1 MLLLRPVRILAIAP
15 YEGIASLVRQAA
27 QKRDGVDVTVLVGD
41 LETGARLAEQHTKE
55 QDYDVI
61 LSRGGTA
68 ELIQD
73 RCDLHVVDIPLSV
86 YDILR
91 SIKLAE
97 NHNYK
102 YAVIGFPAITR
113 NATFLCEV
121 LRYDVGIHTIHNE
134 REARAVLQ
142 SLKEEGC
149 QMILCDVVT
158 NSLAQE
164 YNLPAILITSGIESV
179 EAALDLAIQEGA
191 AHRSAMLQTSFFR
204 SIVQALPLDTIV
216 YNEAGEVA
224 FSAAGEHLP
233 GAVLQ
238 KAHSAAAATR
248 DGQPHKSC
256 VEADLHRY
264 TIQAVPIR
272 TNDENYRVACIKTSP
287 LPYSLQK
294 YGICWTDRQEAA
306 DTFFDSFFGITEPF
320 AASNFT
326 LEQYLKSSQ
335 PLVIFGE
342 PGTAKM
348 QIAQMIYTKSS
359 LANGPMVQID
369 CAKLMKN
376 GWDYLMENDHS
387 PLMESGAT
395 LCFDHITSLSEE
407 QFSELFSTV
416 RDLHTHKRNRLL
428 FLASCGPDAQLPP
441 CYPRLI
447 DMLTCLTLF
456 MPPLRSHLE
465 DIPRLA
471 SLYIS
476 TLNMQVAR
484 AVIGFE
490 PEAAL
495 KMKDYTWP
503 GNYDQFHR
511 VLDEL
516 VMITDTPYIS
526 TQHVERILAREHT
539 LYPDPAVEKSE
550 IPTDLTLEQVDLM
563 VLQKV
568 LAAEKGNQ
576 KRTAERLGIS
586 RTTLWR
592 MLQKL
597 PAARIPSEE
606 K

>member
-1 MLLLRPVRILAIAP
+1 MRPIRILAIAP
-15 YEGIASLVRQAA
+15 YEGMASLVRQAGR
-27 QKRDGVDVTVLVGD
+27 QRSGLELTVLVGD
-41 LETGARLAEQHTKE
+41 LEAGARLAQQATRE

-68 ELIQD
+68 ELIRQ

-97 NHNYK
+97 NHDCK

-121 LRYDVGIHTIHNE
+121 LRYDVAIHTIHNE
-134 REARAVLQ
+134 REARTVLQ
-142 SLKEEGC
+142 DLKAEGC
-149 QMILCDVVT
+149 QMVLCDVVT

-179 EAALDLAIQEGA
+179 DAALDLAVQEGA
-191 AHRSAMLQTSFFR
+191 AHRSAMMQTNFFR
-204 SIVQALPLDTIV
+204 SIVQALPLDTLV
-216 YNEAGEVA
+216 YNEAGEVV
-224 FSAAGEHLP
+224 FSAADENLP
-233 GAVLQ
+233 AAVVQ
-238 KAHSAAAATR
+238 KAHSTAAATR
-248 DGQPHKSC
+248 DGQTHKSC
-256 VEADLHRY
+256 LEADLRRY
-264 TIQAVPIR
+264 TIQAAPVR
-272 TNDENYRVACIKTSP
+272 TNEETYRVACIKTSR
-287 LPYSLQK
+287 LPCSLQK
-294 YGICWTDRQEAA
+294 YGIFWTDRQEAS
-306 DTFFDSFFGITEPF
+306 DIFFDSFFGITEPF

-348 QIAQMIYTKSS
+348 QIAQMIYTKSP
-359 LANGPMVQID
+359 LANAPLIQID

-387 PLMESGAT
+387 PLIESGAT
-395 LCFDHITSLSEE
+395 LCFDHITALSDE

-416 RDLHTHKRNRLL
+416 RDLRTHKRNRLL

-484 AVIGFE
+484 AVIGFD

-516 VMITDTPYIS
+516 VMVTDTPYIS
-526 TQHVERILAREHT
+526 TQHVEKILAREHA
-539 LYPDPAVEKSE
+539 LYPDAAAAGTEL
-550 IPTDLTLEQVDLM
+550 PTDLTLEEVDLL
-563 VLQKV
+563 VVQRV
-568 LAAEKGNQ
+568 LAAENGNQ

-597 PAARIPSEE
+597 PGSQQNP
-606 K
+606 

>member
-1 MLLLRPVRILAIAP
+1 MKPIQILAVAP
-15 YEGIASLVRQAA
+15 YEGMASLVRQAA
-27 QKRDGVDVTVLVGD
+27 EKRSGVELTVLVGD
-41 LETGARLAEQHTKE
+41 LEAGARLAEQHIRE
-55 QDYDVI
+55 RDCDVI
-61 LSRGGTA
+61 ISRGGTA
-68 ELIQD
+68 ELIRA

-97 NHNYK
+97 NHNCK

-121 LRYDVGIHTIHNE
+121 LRYDVAIHTIHNE

-142 SLKEEGC
+142 ALKAEGC
-149 QMILCDVVT
+149 QMVLCDMVT

-164 YNLPAILITSGIESV
+164 YNIPAILIASGMESV
-179 EAALDLAIQEGA
+179 EAALDLAMQEGA
-191 AHRSAMLQTSFFR
+191 AHRSATMQTNFFR

-216 YNEAGEVA
+216 YDGAGAVV
-224 FSAAGEHLP
+224 FSAADDALP
-233 GAVLQ
+233 AAVLQ
-238 KAHSAAAATR
+238 KAHSVAAAAR
-248 DGQPHKSC
+248 DGQSHKSC
-256 VEADLHRY
+256 VEVDQRQY
-264 TIQAVPIR
+264 TIQAVPIS
-272 TNDENYRVACIKTSP
+272 TNEENYRVASIKTSR
-287 LPYSLQK
+287 LPCSLQK
-294 YGICWTDRQEAA
+294 YGILWTDRQEAT

-326 LEQYLKSSQ
+326 LEQYQKNRQ

-348 QIAQMIYTKSS
+348 QIAQMIYTKSP
-359 LANGPMVQID
+359 LANAPMIQID

-387 PLMESGAT
+387 PLIESGAT
-395 LCFDHITSLSEE
+395 LCFDHITALSEE

-416 RDLHTHKRNRLL
+416 RDLRTHKRNQLL

-456 MPPLRSHLE
+456 MPPLRSHLQ

-516 VMITDTPYIS
+516 VMVTDTPYIS
-526 TQHVERILAREHT
+526 TAHVEKILAREHT
-539 LYPDPAVEKSE
+539 LYPDTAAAGGDL
-550 IPTDLTLEQVDLM
+550 PTDLTLEEVDLL
-563 VLQKV
+563 VVQRV
-568 LAAEKGNQ
+568 LAAENGNQ

-597 PAARIPSEE
+597 PAA
-606 K
+606 KG

>member
-1 MLLLRPVRILAIAP
+1 MRPVRILAIAP
-15 YEGIASLVRQAA
+15 YEGMANLVRQAT
-27 QKRDGVDVTVLVGD
+27 QKRNGVEFTILVGD
-41 LETGARLAEQHTKE
+41 LETGARLAEQYARE
-55 QDYDVI
+55 FDYDVI

-68 ELIQD
+68 ELIRE

-91 SIKLAE
+91 SIQLAE
-97 NHNYK
+97 NHNGK

-134 REARAVLQ
+134 REARSVLQ
-142 SLKEEGC
+142 GLKESGC
-149 QMILCDVVT
+149 QMVLCDMVT

-179 EAALDLAIQEGA
+179 DAALDLAIQEGT
-191 AHRSAMLQTSFFR
+191 AHRSAVMQANFFR

-216 YNEAGEVA
+216 YNEAGDIA
-224 FSAAGEHLP
+224 FSAADDRLP
-233 GAVLQ
+233 SSVLQ
-238 KAHSAAAATR
+238 KAHSLASATR
-248 DGQPHKSC
+248 NGQPHKSC

-264 TIQAVPIR
+264 TIQAAPIF
-272 TNDENYRVACIKTSP
+272 TNDEKYQVACIKTSP
-287 LPYSLQK
+287 LPCSLQK
-294 YGICWTDRQEAA
+294 YGIIRTDRQEAS

-320 AASNFT
+320 ASSNFT
-326 LEQYLKSSQ
+326 LEQYLKSRQ

-348 QIAQMIYTKSS
+348 QIAQMIYTKSP
-359 LANGPMVQID
+359 LANAPMIQID
-369 CAKLMKN
+369 CAKLLKN
-376 GWDYLMENDHS
+376 GWDYLMESDHS
-387 PLMESGAT
+387 PLIESGAT
-395 LCFDHITSLSEE
+395 LCFDHVAALSEE
-407 QFSELFSTV
+407 QFNELFSTV
-416 RDLHTHKRNRLL
+416 RDLHTHKRNRLI
-428 FLASCGPDAQLPP
+428 FLASCTPDAKLPS

-476 TLNMQVAR
+476 ALNMQVAR

-503 GNYDQFHR
+503 GNYDQLHR

-526 TQHVERILAREHT
+526 TKHVEKILSREHA
-539 LYPDPAVEKSE
+539 LYPDTTTDKSE
-550 IPTDLTLEQVDLM
+550 IPTDLTLEQVDLL

-568 LAAEKGNQ
+568 LAAENGNQ

-597 PAARIPSEE
+597 PPVHD
-606 K
+606 KK

>member
-1 MLLLRPVRILAIAP
+1 M
-15 YEGIASLVRQAA
+15 ASLVRQAA
-27 QKRDGVDVTVLVGD
+27 KNREGVEVTVLVGD
-41 LETGARLAEQHTKE
+41 LEAGARLAEEHIRQ

-68 ELIQD
+68 ELIRNQ
-73 RCDLHVVDIPLSV
+73 CDLHVVDIPLSV

-97 NHNYK
+97 NHNCK
-102 YAVIGFPAITR
+102 YDVIGFPAITR

-121 LRYDVGIHTIHNE
+121 LRYDIGIHTIHNE
-134 REARAVLQ
+134 QQARAVLQ
-142 SLKEEGC
+142 TLKDEGC
-149 QMILCDVVT
+149 QMVLCDVVT

-164 YNLPAILITSGIESV
+164 YNLPAILIASGTESV
-179 EAALDLAIQEGA
+179 ETALDLAVQEGT
-191 AHRSAMLQTSFFR
+191 AHRSAMMQTSFFR

-216 YNEAGEVA
+216 YDEEGAVV
-224 FSAAGEHLP
+224 FSAADDRLP
-233 GAVLQ
+233 AAILQ
-238 KAHSAAAATR
+238 KAHSVAAATR
-248 DGQPHKSC
+248 DGQAHKSC
-256 VEADLHRY
+256 METDLHRY
-264 TIQAVPIR
+264 TIQAAPIT
-272 TNDENYRVACIKTSP
+272 TNDEKYRVACIKTGP
-287 LPYSLQK
+287 LPCSLQK
-294 YGICWTDRQEAA
+294 YGISWTDRQEAT
-306 DTFFDSFFGITEPF
+306 DTFCDSFFGITEPF
-320 AASNFT
+320 SASNFT
-326 LEQYLKSSQ
+326 LEQYLKSTQ

-348 QIAQMIYTKSS
+348 QIAQMIYTKSP
-359 LANGPMVQID
+359 LANAPMIQID
-369 CAKLMKN
+369 CGRLMKN

-387 PLMESGAT
+387 PLVESGAT
-395 LCFDHITSLSEE
+395 LCFDHITALSED

-416 RDLHTHKRNRLL
+416 RDLRTHKRNRLL

-441 CYPRLI
+441 CYPRLV

-526 TQHVERILAREHT
+526 TRHVEKILAREHT
-539 LYPDPAVEKSE
+539 LYPDTAPGSGEL
-550 IPTDLTLEQVDLM
+550 PTDLTLEQVDLL

-568 LAAEKGNQ
+568 LAAENGNQ

-592 MLQKL
+592 MLQKI
-597 PAARIPSEE
+597 PAAPSGS
-606 K
+606 

>member
-1 MLLLRPVRILAIAP
+1 MRPVRILAVAP

-27 QKRDGVDVTVLVGD
+27 QRHTDVEVTVVVGD
-41 LETGARLAEQHTKE
+41 LNAGAQLAEQYTQE

-61 LSRGGTA
+61 ISRGGTA

-73 RCDLHVVDIPLSV
+73 RCDLHVVNIPLSV

-97 NHNYK
+97 NHNCK

-134 REARAVLQ
+134 REARSVLQ
-142 SLKEEGC
+142 TLKEEGC

-164 YNLPAILITSGIESV
+164 YNLPAILIASGTESV
-179 EAALDLAIQEGA
+179 EAALDLAIQEGN
-191 AHRSAMLQTSFFR
+191 AHRNAMMQTNFFR

-216 YNEAGEVA
+216 YDETGAVA
-224 FSAAGEHLP
+224 FSAADKRLP
-233 GAVLQ
+233 NAVVQ
-238 KAHSAAAATR
+238 KAHSIAAFTR
-248 DGQPHKSC
+248 DGHPHKSC
-256 VEADLHRY
+256 VEADQQRY

-272 TNDENYRVACIKTSP
+272 TNDANYRVACIKTSP

-294 YGICWTDRQEAA
+294 YGICWTDRQEAT
-306 DTFFDSFFGITEPF
+306 DIFFDSFFGITEPLSS
-320 AASNFT
+320 SNFT
-326 LEQYLKSSQ
+326 LEQYLKNSQ

-348 QIAQMIYTKSS
+348 QIAQMLYTKSS
-359 LANGPMVQID
+359 LSNAPMVQID

-387 PLMESGAT
+387 PLIESGAT

-407 QFSELFSTV
+407 QFSELFSTI
-416 RDLHTHKRNRLL
+416 RDLRTHKRNRLL

-441 CYPRLI
+441 RYPRLI

-456 MPPLRSHLE
+456 MPPLRSHME

-597 PAARIPSEE
+597 STSSPNIPSETT
-606 K
+606 